1 MRGRLAA
8 RKRNVLRKNNHMK
21 GRAMYKRI
29 FGKARFAA
37 LLLSLVILIS
47 ALPLNVIAAAPDTSE
62 AETDTVI
69 PDERSSYTDSELTEE
84 EINATGDTSLY
95 IGVDDFC
102 EATRDGAIYSFANS
116 ASNKYLT
123 VGISGN
129 GGYYDDGEIDEIE
142 GTNVYQ
148 SAKSGLLSQA
158 FRLDYDTELE
168 CFRIRAMCVNN
179 GYGSV
184 LDYPSESYNDS
195 SYGNLRIYSYD
206 ESWSDDQGWVIIA
219 YNNSDLFR
227 ISPAYDT
234 DLAVTACGTADGS
247 ESGTSM
253 TSPGN
258 VYVTEF
264 TGATNQLWRLESGGI
279 QVVNGIDIREAHD
292 NGSNYANVSE
302 NSTTL
307 SLCCPVDSTDAN
319 YITWTSSNMS
329 VATVNSIGKVTAK
342 KAGLATITASVSYD
356 GDDGCDVYTFT
367 VYVVLKDG
375 TYYFNNAK
383 NDLRLEFK
391 YSNAYSESSP
401 LEAYNS
407 GTTEPPDRFRMFKIK
422 YVGSG
427 YYVIRSMVDC
437 SMGWTCP
444 DSSSTELV
452 ATTIGTSDNSV
463 QTRSKWRIQSN
474 ANGYYIF
481 NCAYGTKKT
490 IASPSSSG
498 NIRLEQYTYSTNQPN
513 DKLQNWVIKEIT
525 SEHHGVTLT
534 SNADTVG
541 VGGSYRFKAAVHST
555 YTGEYGQRGYTW
567 SVTNGTGSA
576 TVDSYGVVTGVS
588 VGTVVLKVTYRV
600 NSSTQW
606 TFSRTIHIIPFAE
619 GTYYIKNVYYGSYVQ
634 VDDNDAPNYSTNGG
648 KAEIHLFDG
657 GKYQRWVITH
667 IENGYYKI
675 TSNVSGYAITV
686 PSGSENAD
694 NVDLV
699 LKSYTGSDNQKW
711 KISRTSHGSY
721 KIKAKSS
728 ESYTTKDLAMN
739 LESYTSYTNGLKIRQ
754 KEYVSDTNY
763 RDEWAFTRIQYTARV
778 YNYYDMGYPVRYSE
792 TAETSVNNID
802 SYINAISTQYL
813 KLFGLEL
820 TAPSAVYYKS
830 PIDSCKK
837 TVSISNIDTL
847 CSHGGT
853 VHTERNNV
861 ASAFKSYHDA
871 QSQTTYILWSC
882 HKITS
887 TATNGNINYNRSC
900 SSGNSIFLIKI
911 NTTDRNRYS
920 AGVLMHELNHQYG
933 AKDHYHELAD
943 KNNQESCKF
952 KEICSECGNNP
963 RPRSCIMY
971 NSSVLVTNSDVICA
985 ACQEDIIAR
994 LNKYNQK

>member
-1 MRGRLAA
+1 
-8 RKRNVLRKNNHMK
+8 
-21 GRAMYKRI
+21 MYKRI
-29 FGKARFAA
+29 FEKTRFAA

-116 ASNKYLT
+116 ASSKYLT

-148 SAKSGLLSQA
+148 STKSGLLSQA

-279 QVVNGIDIREAHD
+279 QVVNGIDIREAYD
-292 NGSNYANVSE
+292 NGANYANVSE
-302 NSTTL
+302 NSTAL
-307 SLCCPVDSTDAN
+307 SLCCPVDSTDAS

-407 GTTEPPDRFRMFKIK
+407 GTTEPTGIFRMFKIK

-576 TVDSYGVVTGVS
+576 TVNSGGVLTGVS
-588 VGTVVLKVTYRV
+588 VGTVVLTVTYKV

-606 TFSRTIHIIPFAE
+606 TFSRTIHIGPLAA
-619 GTYYIKNVYYGSYVQ
+619 GTYFIKNRHYNLYTQ
-634 VDDNDAPNYSTNGG
+634 VDADDAPNYSTNGG
-648 KAEIHLFDG
+648 TIDIQKLNG
-657 GKYQRWVITH
+657 GNYQKWILSYADS
-667 IENGYYKI
+667 GYYKI
-675 TSNVSGYAITV
+675 TSGISGYAITV
-686 PSGSENAD
+686 PSGSESAD
-694 NVDLV
+694 NVDLI
-699 LKSYTGSDNQKW
+699 LTPYTGSNNQKW

-739 LESYTSYTNGLKIRQ
+739 MEPHLLFTTGLKIRQ
-754 KEYVSDTNY
+754 KEYVDDTGYKDEWDLTQMPPTNGYELDYTPSSWSSYVQNCCNCYAYALNNQVYPGTNY
-763 RDEWAFTRIQYTARV
+763 IWFKQQMGYYKGAGYMYSSLTEANIYNAVTNDFSAYNKSFIFKRIGRYDVCPIGTYKVALVVSSADYHWYRQDADGLWSHKIGLDPVKRTDESGNLIIDPYTADRGSYTTFLGYYAVTPWSQMFAKSGTVYCYVQGQIVTYTALMNYISMYRAEQYT
-778 YNYYDMGYPVRYSE
+778 
-792 TAETSVNNID
+792 TSSCNID
-802 SYINAISTQYL
+802 ETDVVAI
-813 KLFGLEL
+813 
-820 TAPSAVYYKS
+820 V
-830 PIDSCKK
+830 
-837 TVSISNIDTL
+837 
-847 CSHGGT
+847 
-853 VHTERNNV
+853 R
-861 ASAFKSYHDA
+861 
-871 QSQTTYILWSC
+871 
-882 HKITS
+882 
-887 TATNGNINYNRSC
+887 
-900 SSGNSIFLIKI
+900 NSI
-911 NTTDRNRYS
+911 TY
-920 AGVLMHELNHQYG
+920 
-933 AKDHYHELAD
+933 
-943 KNNQESCKF
+943 ESIYDFDERRK
-952 KEICSECGNNP
+952 K
-963 RPRSCIMY
+963 
-971 NSSVLVTNSDVICA
+971 
-985 ACQEDIIAR
+985 
-994 LNKYNQK
+994 

>member
-29 FGKARFAA
+29 FEKTRFAA

-47 ALPLNVIAAAPDTSE
+47 ALPLNVIAAPDTSE

-116 ASNKYLT
+116 ASSKYLT

-148 SAKSGLLSQA
+148 STKSGLLSQA

-184 LDYPSESYNDS
+184 LDYPSAACNNS
-195 SYGNLRIYSYD
+195 SYGNLRIYSYG

-279 QVVNGIDIREAHD
+279 QVVNGIDIREAYD

-302 NSTTL
+302 NSTAL
-307 SLCCPVDSTDAN
+307 SLCCPVDSTDAS

-342 KAGLATITASVSYD
+342 KAGLATITASVSYE
-356 GDDGCDVYTFT
+356 GDDGGDVYTFT

-391 YSNAYSESSP
+391 YSEAYSERSP

-407 GTTEPPDRFRMFKIK
+407 GTTEPTDRFRMFKIK
-422 YVGSG
+422 YIGNG
-427 YYVIRSMVDC
+427 NYVIRSMVDC
-437 SMGWTCP
+437 SMGWICANST
-444 DSSSTELV
+444 DTELV
-452 ATTIGTSDNSV
+452 VETIGTSDSSV
-463 QTRSKWRIQSN
+463 PSETKWRIQSN
-474 ANGYYIF
+474 ANGYFIF
-481 NCAYGTKKT
+481 NYEYGTAKT
-490 IASPSSSG
+490 VTSPSSRG
-498 NIRLEQYTYSTNQPN
+498 NIQLVRYTYSTNQPN
-513 DKLQNWVIKEIT
+513 DKLQNWTIKEIT
-525 SEHHGVTLT
+525 SEYHGIKLT
-534 SNADTVG
+534 NNVNSVG
-541 VGGSYRFKAAVHST
+541 LDHSYRFDAAIYST
-555 YTGEYGQRGYTW
+555 YTGEYGQRGCTW
-567 SVTNGTGSA
+567 SITNGTGSA
-576 TVDSYGVVTGVS
+576 TVNSNGVVTGIS
-588 VGTVVLKVTYRV
+588 LGTVVLKVTYRI
-600 NSSTQW
+600 NSSTQLA
-606 TFSRTIHIIPFAE
+606 FERTIYIVSFPE
-619 GTYYIKNVYYGSYVQ
+619 GAYYMKNMYYGSYVQ
-634 VDDNDAPNYSTNGG
+634 VDDNDAPSYSNDGG
-648 KAEIHLFDG
+648 KAEIHPFDG
-657 GKYQRWVITH
+657 GKYQQWVITH

-686 PSGSENAD
+686 QSGCETYAYTNLA
-694 NVDLV
+694 
-699 LKSYTGSDNQKW
+699 LKPYTGSDNQKW
-711 KISRTSHGSY
+711 KISLTSRGSY

-728 ESYTTKDLAMN
+728 ENYTTLDLAM
-739 LESYTSYTNGLKIRQ
+739 SVDDSSSSTTGIALKQ
-754 KEYVSDTNY
+754 KIYKSDTNY
-763 RDEWAFTRIQYTARV
+763 HDEW
-778 YNYYDMGYPVRYSE
+778 M
-792 TAETSVNNID
+792 
-802 SYINAISTQYL
+802 
-813 KLFGLEL
+813 LE
-820 TAPSAVYYKS
+820 P
-830 PIDSCKK
+830 
-837 TVSISNIDTL
+837 
-847 CSHGGT
+847 
-853 VHTERNNV
+853 
-861 ASAFKSYHDA
+861 
-871 QSQTTYILWSC
+871 
-882 HKITS
+882 
-887 TATNGNINYNRSC
+887 
-900 SSGNSIFLIKI
+900 
-911 NTTDRNRYS
+911 YS
-920 AGVLMHELNHQYG
+920 AGLCGIPDNGHDHITCLNNVNYDLSVSQWNDIILRSDPLTTSVCKNYLLSRNIFTSRSHGAIRYSPGTTNVAATGIVLNNTTSATLFSHQISNMNSVSDYIKSSEDYRNLDIALFIGCSTALGGEGGKNLPTAIVNYG
-933 AKDHYHELAD
+933 AKSAVGFAEEINCSYANIWTINFYD
-943 KNNQESCKF
+943 KMMKGATLEEAVNYACKRAP
-952 KEICSECGNNP
+952 KNTGLKNA
-963 RPRSCIMY
+963 
-971 NSSVLVTNSDVICA
+971 VICG
-985 ACQEDIIAR
+985 DRTIAFPR
-994 LNKYNQK
+994 